1 MTFTSGY
8 ISAPAGTLYFFP
20 KASPMLG
27 FSFNFSFDARE
38 RYSMLDGDGMLDGHE
53 TVEIACGEL
62 RYRACW
68 TQMGRGRT
76 RDRGNSLR
84 RASLACWTEMGRGR
98 TRNRG
103 NSLRRASLACWT
115 EMGRGRTQNRGNSLR
130 RASLACWT
138 EMGRG
143 RTRNR
148 GNSIA

>member
-1 MTFTSGY
+1 MLFWTPLCWLVWLPNALTPTKFWDGCQFAMTFTSGY

-53 TVEIACGEL
+53 TVEIACREL
-62 RYRACW
+62 RYR
-68 TQMGRGRT
+68 
-76 RDRGNSLR
+76 
-84 RASLACWTEMGRGR
+84 ACWTEMGRGR

-103 NSLRRASLACWT
+103 NSLRRASLP
-115 EMGRGRTQNRGNSLR
+115 
-130 RASLACWT
+130 CWT

-148 GNSIA
+148 GNSLRKASLACGREQYS